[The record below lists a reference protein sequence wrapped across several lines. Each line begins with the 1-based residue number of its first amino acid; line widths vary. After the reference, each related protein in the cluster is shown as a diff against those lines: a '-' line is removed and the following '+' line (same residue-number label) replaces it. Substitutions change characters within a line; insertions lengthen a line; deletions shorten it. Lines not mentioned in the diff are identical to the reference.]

1 MTFNAKNLHYEK
13 QEPAFLRRLRSENT
27 SDRHNV
33 SIARPRKPRLEI
45 GDEDG
50 PTIVDE
56 QGEEV
61 TEKEYQDLLQGKTE
75 NASRPEDTAALAKPD
90 SNSDTKM
97 PASDSA
103 ANRAQEQKKRPAS
116 SGGGPKKRKQG
127 KAVATEPEPE
137 PEPGPEDSRLVN
149 GLPDT
154 KKDDE
159 PKAKMKSRKKKIK
172 LSFDE
177 PGT

>member
-33 SIARPRKPRLEI
+33 SNARPRKPRLET

-56 QGEEV
+56 QGENV
-61 TEKEYQDLLQGKTE
+61 TEQEYQDLLQGKTD

-90 SNSDTKM
+90 SNPDPER
-97 PASDSA
+97 PASDSTA
-103 ANRAQEQKKRPAS
+103 SRAQEQEKRPAT
-116 SGGGPKKRKQG
+116 SGGGLKKRKQG
-127 KAVATEPEPE
+127 KAVAAEPE

-149 GLPDT
+149 GLLKT

-159 PKAKMKSRKKKIK
+159 SKAKMKSRKKKIK

-177 PGT
+177 PGA

>member
-27 SDRHNV
+27 SDRHNI
-33 SIARPRKPRLEI
+33 SIARPRKPRLEV

-61 TEKEYQDLLQGKTE
+61 TEKEYQDLLLGKTK

-90 SNSDTKM
+90 SNSDTER
-97 PASDSA
+97 PASDST
-103 ANRAQEQKKRPAS
+103 ANRAQEQEKRPVT
-116 SGGGPKKRKQG
+116 SGGGLKKRKQG

-137 PEPGPEDSRLVN
+137 PGPEDSGLVN

-154 KKDDE
+154 KKDDDS
-159 PKAKMKSRKKKIK
+159 KAKMKSRKKKIK